1 MVEGVVRM
9 EVKVGT
15 QEVATETEKKVEVEE
30 LVEHQVASSV
40 GNLVEE
46 VLVVTVVCVVV
57 LEVEKLAG
65 VVGDRMEDETVVELW
80 EEYLE
85 D

>member
-1 MVEGVVRM
+1 M
-9 EVKVGT
+9 EVM
-15 QEVATETEKKVEVEE
+15 
-30 LVEHQVASSV
+30 
-40 GNLVEE
+40 
-46 VLVVTVVCVVV
+46 VVCVVV

-65 VVGDRMEDETVVELW
+65 VVGDRMEDETVVDLW